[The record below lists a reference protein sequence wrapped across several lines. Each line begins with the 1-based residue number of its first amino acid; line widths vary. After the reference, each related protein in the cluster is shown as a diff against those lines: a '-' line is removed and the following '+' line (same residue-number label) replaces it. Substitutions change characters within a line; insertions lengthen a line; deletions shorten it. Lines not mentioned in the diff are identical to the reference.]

1 MGGVT
6 RILSTARR
14 KKFLTQ
20 MLFSNILYVQ
30 NKGSVWDID
39 FICNNWKLWVLAR
52 GIVQQQKGN
61 AKWRGMMIRKRL

>member
-39 FICNNWKLWVLAR
+39 FICNNWTLWVLAQ
-52 GIVQQQKGN
+52 GIVQQQKGS
-61 AKWRGMMIRKRL
+61 AKWRGMMTKKRL